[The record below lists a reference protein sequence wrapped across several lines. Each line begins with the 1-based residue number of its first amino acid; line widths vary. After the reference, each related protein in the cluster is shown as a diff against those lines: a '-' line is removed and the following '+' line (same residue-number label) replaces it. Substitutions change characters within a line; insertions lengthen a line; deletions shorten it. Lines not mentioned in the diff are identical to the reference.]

1 MGIYTCHY
9 WTFVIRVLCMFAR
22 NVSTLLS
29 QMSLLQFLLSW
40 GRFGYINLCKRFK
53 EWLFWILDPWTPM
66 QHNHGLF
73 AISNWMRSQHYKKP
87 KYNESCV
94 ISVAPGYEFSCRAAG
109 RRTWSQSLAPAM
121 GPFLC
126 EVKVLILESHCFEKE
141 VFEATRIVG
150 GGFLH
155 SSYNRIQEIG
165 SRNYLN

>member
-1 MGIYTCHY
+1 MYLRYFPRCLYFNFCWVGEDLAISTYVKDSKSDSFESLILEH
-9 WTFVIRVLCMFAR
+9 LCNTIM
-22 NVSTLLS
+22 VY
-29 QMSLLQFLLSW
+29 SLLATECAASIT
-40 GRFGYINLCKRFK
+40 RN
-53 EWLFWILDPWTPM
+53 
-66 QHNHGLF
+66 
-73 AISNWMRSQHYKKP
+73 P